1 MKKLGKLLFFAAI
14 TALLTCLLC
23 VALNAE
29 TVSGTCGAEGDGSN
43 LTWTLDTET
52 GVLKIEGK
60 GAMMYYFSP
69 APWDKYRSNIKTAK
83 IYDGVTNIGEWAF
96 DGCSSLTSITIPDG
110 VTSIGQRAFYGCSSL
125 TSITI
130 YSKTVKIYDGAST
143 ISNTATIYGYKGST
157 AEAYAEKY
165 NHTFVPLECDEHNFG
180 DAYKHDDINH
190 WFECS
195 VCHEKKDEAAHTFRQ
210 RFDKTHHW
218 NECSCGFI
226 KDKSEHT
233 LDEEGKCTECRFG
246 RVMLGDLN
254 GDGKISAIDLT
265 LMRKYIAGY
274 KVDMIEAASDL
285 NGDGRITAIDL
296 TMLRKYIAGLITEF

>member
-1 MKKLGKLLFFAAI
+1 MSVQFVEIDRMYEQKH
-14 TALLTCLLC
+14 
-23 VALNAE
+23 N
-29 TVSGTCGAEGDGSN
+29 
-43 LTWTLDTET
+43 DT
-52 GVLKIEGK
+52 
-60 GAMMYYFSP
+60 
-69 APWDKYRSNIKTAK
+69 
-83 IYDGVTNIGEWAF
+83 
-96 DGCSSLTSITIPDG
+96 
-110 VTSIGQRAFYGCSSL
+110 
-125 TSITI
+125 
-130 YSKTVKIYDGAST
+130 
-143 ISNTATIYGYKGST
+143 
-157 AEAYAEKY
+157 
-165 NHTFVPLECDEHNFG
+165 
-180 DAYKHDDINH
+180 NH
-190 WFECS
+190 WLECS

-226 KDKSEHT
+226 RDKSEHT

-274 KVDMIEAASDL
+274 KVDMIEAAADL